1 MTPIIELKQVSFY
14 YPEGVTPALTQI
26 DLAVPAG
33 GFVLVCGPSG
43 SGKSTLLKHMK
54 SSQIPFGKGTGELLF
69 KGKDL
74 ETMELGEC
82 ARSIGFVGQNPDNQ
96 IVTDTV
102 WHELAFGLENLGVP
116 VEEIRKRTAETAQYF
131 GMTEWFRQAVEA
143 LSGGQKQML
152 NLASVMVMQ
161 PEVLI
166 LDEPTAQMDP
176 IGARRFFHTLKGL
189 QQEIGTTIILS
200 EQRLEEVMPLAQDL
214 VYMEKGQIVAQG
226 PVQKSLKILADYEKI
241 KNKPLAMETSFPV
254 ALRVYIKSREKEE
267 ETVPVSVG
275 QGRQWLSGKRV
286 VTSEHKETY
295 EETETVITV
304 QGVDF
309 SYEKGKK
316 VLEHLDW
323 QVKKGSIY
331 GLLGGN
337 GAGKTTLMK
346 LICGILK
353 PRRGKIKT
361 NGTVRYL
368 VQNPLSIFTEITAED
383 ELAVCCGRDPKA
395 VEEMLEKMELT
406 EFREQNPLDLSG
418 GQQQRLALGKVLLTK
433 PEILLLDEPTKGMDG
448 GFKVKFGAMLR
459 ELKKQG
465 ITTVLV
471 SHDME
476 FCAEYATYCG
486 LMFDREIISFGPT
499 REFFAENVYYTT
511 AAARMTRGILRDCLV
526 AEDIMAALEKGR
538 A

>member
-74 ETMELGEC
+74 ETMELGES

-131 GMTEWFRQAVEA
+131 GMTEWFRQPVEA

-226 PVQKSLKILADYEKI
+226 PVQESLKILADYEKI

-267 ETVPVSVG
+267 EIVPVSVG

-448 GFKVKFGAMLR
+448 GFKVKFGAMLG

-486 LMFDREIISFGPT
+486 LMFDGEIISFGPT

-511 AAARMTRGILRDCLV
+511 AAARMTRGILKDCLV

>member
-1 MTPIIELKQVSFY
+1 MIPIIELKQVSFY

-54 SSQIPFGKGTGELLF
+54 SSQIPFGRGTGELLF

-74 ETMELGEC
+74 ETMELGES

-102 WHELAFGLENLGVP
+102 WHELAFGLENMGVP

-131 GMTEWFRQAVEA
+131 GMTEWFRQPVEA

-214 VYMEKGQIVAQG
+214 VYMENGQIVAQG
-226 PVQKSLKILADYEKI
+226 PVQESLKILADYEKI

-254 ALRVYIKSREKEE
+254 ALRVYMKSREKEE
-267 ETVPVSVG
+267 EIVPVSVG
-275 QGRQWLSGKRV
+275 QGRQWLFGKRV

-361 NGTVRYL
+361 GGIVRYL

-448 GFKVKFGAMLR
+448 GFKVKFGAMLG

-511 AAARMTRGILRDCLV
+511 AAARMTRGILKDCLV

>member
-69 KGKDL
+69 KGEDL
-74 ETMELGEC
+74 ETMELGES

-131 GMTEWFRQAVEA
+131 GMTEWFRQPVEA

-226 PVQKSLKILADYEKI
+226 PVQESLKILADYEKI

-254 ALRVYIKSREKEE
+254 ALRVYMKSREKEE
-267 ETVPVSVG
+267 EIVPVSVG

-395 VEEMLEKMELT
+395 VEEMLEKMEMT

-448 GFKVKFGAMLR
+448 GFKVKFGAMLG

-511 AAARMTRGILRDCLV
+511 AAARMTRGILKDCLV

>member
-74 ETMELGEC
+74 ETMELGES

-131 GMTEWFRQAVEA
+131 GMTEWFRQPVEA

-226 PVQKSLKILADYEKI
+226 PVQESLKILADYEKI

-267 ETVPVSVG
+267 EIVPVSVG

-448 GFKVKFGAMLR
+448 GFKVKFGAMLG

-511 AAARMTRGILRDCLV
+511 AAARMTRGILKDCLV

>member
-74 ETMELGEC
+74 ETMELGES

-131 GMTEWFRQAVEA
+131 GMTEWFRQPVEA

-267 ETVPVSVG
+267 EIVPVSVG

-383 ELAVCCGRDPKA
+383 ELAVCCGRDSKA

-448 GFKVKFGAMLR
+448 GFKVKFGAMLG

-511 AAARMTRGILRDCLV
+511 AAARMTRGILKDCLV

>member
-74 ETMELGEC
+74 ETMELGES

-131 GMTEWFRQAVEA
+131 GMTEWFRQPVEA

-226 PVQKSLKILADYEKI
+226 PVQESLKILADYEKI

-295 EETETVITV
+295 EETETVITI

-383 ELAVCCGRDPKA
+383 ELAVCCSRDPKA
-395 VEEMLEKMELT
+395 VDEMLEKMELT

-448 GFKVKFGAMLR
+448 GFKVKFGAMLG

-511 AAARMTRGILRDCLV
+511 AAARMTRGILKDCLV

>member
-14 YPEGVTPALTQI
+14 YPEGVTPDLTQI

-74 ETMELGEC
+74 ETMELGES

-131 GMTEWFRQAVEA
+131 GMTEWFRQPVEA

-214 VYMEKGQIVAQG
+214 VYMENGQIVAQG
-226 PVQKSLKILADYEKI
+226 PVQESLKILADYEKI

-511 AAARMTRGILRDCLV
+511 AAARMTRGILKDCLV

>member
-14 YPEGVTPALTQI
+14 YPEGVTPALTQV

-74 ETMELGEC
+74 ETMELGES

-131 GMTEWFRQAVEA
+131 GMTEWFRQPVEA

-214 VYMEKGQIVAQG
+214 VYMEKGQIEAQG
-226 PVQKSLKILADYEKI
+226 PVQESLKILADYEKI
-241 KNKPLAMETSFPV
+241 NNKPLAMEASFPV
-254 ALRVYIKSREKEE
+254 ALRVYMKSREREE

-286 VTSEHKETY
+286 VTSEHKEAY
-295 EETETVITV
+295 EETENVITV

-361 NGTVRYL
+361 GGTVRYL

-383 ELAVCCGRDPKA
+383 ELAVCCGRDAEA
-395 VEEMLEKMELT
+395 VDAMLEKMELT

-448 GFKVKFGAMLR
+448 DFKVKFGAMLG

-476 FCAEYATYCG
+476 FCAEYATHCG
-486 LMFDREIISFGPT
+486 LMFDREIISGGPT

-511 AAARMTRGILRDCLV
+511 AAARMTRGILKDCLV
-526 AEDIMAALEKGR
+526 AEDIMTALEKGR

>member
-14 YPEGVTPALTQI
+14 YPEGVTPALTQV

-74 ETMELGEC
+74 ETMELGES

-102 WHELAFGLENLGVP
+102 WHELAFGLENLGVS

-131 GMTEWFRQAVEA
+131 GMTEWFRQPVEA

-226 PVQKSLKILADYEKI
+226 PVQESLKILADYEKI

-254 ALRVYIKSREKEE
+254 ALRVYMKSREKEE

-286 VTSEHKETY
+286 VTSEHKEAY
-295 EETETVITV
+295 EETENVITV

-361 NGTVRYL
+361 GGTVRYL

-383 ELAVCCGRDPKA
+383 ELAVCCGRDAEA
-395 VEEMLEKMELT
+395 VDAMLEKMELT

-448 GFKVKFGAMLR
+448 GFKVKFGDMLGK
-459 ELKKQG
+459 LKKQG

-476 FCAEYATYCG
+476 FCAEYATHCG
-486 LMFDREIISFGPT
+486 LMFDREIISGGPT

-511 AAARMTRGILRDCLV
+511 AAARMTRGILKDCLV
-526 AEDIMAALEKGR
+526 AEDIMTALEKGR

>member
-74 ETMELGEC
+74 ETMELGES

-131 GMTEWFRQAVEA
+131 GMTEWFRQPVEA

-189 QQEIGTTIILS
+189 QQEVGTTIILS

-214 VYMEKGQIVAQG
+214 VYMENGQIVAQG
-226 PVQKSLKILADYEKI
+226 PVQESLKILADYEKI

-254 ALRVYIKSREKEE
+254 ALRVYMKSREKEE

-448 GFKVKFGAMLR
+448 GFKVKFGAMLG

-511 AAARMTRGILRDCLV
+511 AAARMTRGILKDCLV

>member
-74 ETMELGEC
+74 ETIELGES

-131 GMTEWFRQAVEA
+131 GMTEWFRQPVEA

-214 VYMEKGQIVAQG
+214 VYMENGQIVAQG
-226 PVQKSLKILADYEKI
+226 PVQESLKILADYEKI

-383 ELAVCCGRDPKA
+383 ELAVCCGRDSKA

-448 GFKVKFGAMLR
+448 SFKVKFGAMLG

-486 LMFDREIISFGPT
+486 LMFDREIISGGPT

-511 AAARMTRGILRDCLV
+511 AAARMTRGILKDCLV

>member
-14 YPEGVTPALTQI
+14 YPEGVVPALTQV

-54 SSQIPFGKGTGELLF
+54 SSQIPFGRGTGELLF

-74 ETMELGEC
+74 ETMELGES
-82 ARSIGFVGQNPDNQ
+82 ARSVGFVGQNPDNQ

-131 GMTEWFRQAVEA
+131 GMTEWFRQPVEA

-214 VYMEKGQIVAQG
+214 VYMENGQIVAQG
-226 PVQKSLKILADYEKI
+226 PVQESLKILADYEKI

-254 ALRVYIKSREKEE
+254 ALRVYMKSREKEE
-267 ETVPVSVG
+267 EIVPVSVG
-275 QGRQWLSGKRV
+275 QGRQWLSGKRAV
-286 VTSEHKETY
+286 IWEHKETY
-295 EETETVITV
+295 EETENVITV

-383 ELAVCCGRDPKA
+383 ELAVCCGRDPEA
-395 VEEMLEKMELT
+395 VEAMLEKMELT
-406 EFREQNPLDLSG
+406 EFRGQNPLDLSG

-448 GFKVKFGAMLR
+448 GFKVKFGAMLG

-486 LMFDREIISFGPT
+486 LMFDREIISGGPT

-511 AAARMTRGILRDCLV
+511 AAARMTRGILKDCLV
-526 AEDIMAALEKGR
+526 AEDIMTALEKGR

>member
-74 ETMELGEC
+74 ETMELGES

-131 GMTEWFRQAVEA
+131 GMTEWFRQPVEA

-448 GFKVKFGAMLR
+448 GFKVKFGAMLG

-511 AAARMTRGILRDCLV
+511 AAARMTRGILKDCLV
-526 AEDIMAALEKGR
+526 AEDIMVALEKGR

>member
-74 ETMELGEC
+74 ETMELGES

-131 GMTEWFRQAVEA
+131 GMTEWFRQPIEA

-226 PVQKSLKILADYEKI
+226 PVQESLKILADYEKI

-254 ALRVYIKSREKEE
+254 ALRVYMKSREKEE

-448 GFKVKFGAMLR
+448 GFIVKFGAMLG

-511 AAARMTRGILRDCLV
+511 AAARMTRGILKDCLV

>member
-74 ETMELGEC
+74 ETMELGES

-131 GMTEWFRQAVEA
+131 GMTEWFRQPVEA

-511 AAARMTRGILRDCLV
+511 AAARMTRGILKDCLV

>member
-74 ETMELGEC
+74 ETMELGES

-131 GMTEWFRQAVEA
+131 GMTEWFRQPVEA

-214 VYMEKGQIVAQG
+214 VYMENGQIVAQG
-226 PVQKSLKILADYEKI
+226 PVQESLKILADYEKI

-395 VEEMLEKMELT
+395 VEEMLEKMELM

-448 GFKVKFGAMLR
+448 GFKVKFGAMLG

-511 AAARMTRGILRDCLV
+511 AAARMTRGILKDCLV

>member
-74 ETMELGEC
+74 ETMELGES

-131 GMTEWFRQAVEA
+131 GMTEWFRQPVEA

-226 PVQKSLKILADYEKI
+226 PVQESLKILADYEKI

-254 ALRVYIKSREKEE
+254 ALRVYMKSREKEE

-448 GFKVKFGAMLR
+448 GFKVKFGAMLG

-486 LMFDREIISFGPT
+486 LMFDREIISGGPT

-511 AAARMTRGILRDCLV
+511 AAARMTRGILKDCLV

>member
-74 ETMELGEC
+74 ETMELGES

-131 GMTEWFRQAVEA
+131 GMTEWFCQPVEA

-214 VYMEKGQIVAQG
+214 VYMENGQIVAQG
-226 PVQKSLKILADYEKI
+226 PVQESLKILADYEKI

-448 GFKVKFGAMLR
+448 GFKVKFGAMLG

-511 AAARMTRGILRDCLV
+511 AAARMTRGILKDCLV

>member
-14 YPEGVTPALTQI
+14 YPEGVTPALTQV

-74 ETMELGEC
+74 ETMELGES

-131 GMTEWFRQAVEA
+131 GMTEWFRQPVEA

-214 VYMEKGQIVAQG
+214 VYMEKGQIEAQG
-226 PVQKSLKILADYEKI
+226 PVQESLKILADYEKI

-254 ALRVYIKSREKEE
+254 ALRVYMKSREREE

-286 VTSEHKETY
+286 VTSEHKEAY
-295 EETETVITV
+295 EETENVITV

-361 NGTVRYL
+361 GGTVRYL

-383 ELAVCCGRDPKA
+383 ELAVCCGRDAEA
-395 VEEMLEKMELT
+395 VDAMLEKMELT

-448 GFKVKFGAMLR
+448 DFKVKFGDMLG

-476 FCAEYATYCG
+476 FCAEYATHCG
-486 LMFDREIISFGPT
+486 LMFDREIISGGPT

-511 AAARMTRGILRDCLV
+511 AAARMTRGILKDCLV
-526 AEDIMAALEKGR
+526 AEDIMTALEKGR

>member
-74 ETMELGEC
+74 ETMELGES

-131 GMTEWFRQAVEA
+131 GMTEWFRQPVEA

-214 VYMEKGQIVAQG
+214 VYMENGQIVAQG
-226 PVQKSLKILADYEKI
+226 PVQESLKILADYEKI

-511 AAARMTRGILRDCLV
+511 AAARMTRGILKDCLV

>member
-1 MTPIIELKQVSFY
+1 MIPIIELKQVSFY

-54 SSQIPFGKGTGELLF
+54 SSQIPFGRGTGELLF

-74 ETMELGEC
+74 ETMELGES

-131 GMTEWFRQAVEA
+131 GMTEWFRQPVEA

-214 VYMEKGQIVAQG
+214 VYMENGQIVAQG
-226 PVQKSLKILADYEKI
+226 PVQESLKILADYEKI

-254 ALRVYIKSREKEE
+254 ALRVYMKSREKEE
-267 ETVPVSVG
+267 EIVPVSVG

-361 NGTVRYL
+361 NGIVRYL

-383 ELAVCCGRDPKA
+383 ELAVCCGRDPEA
-395 VEEMLEKMELT
+395 VEAMLEKMELT
-406 EFREQNPLDLSG
+406 EFRGQNPLDLSG

-448 GFKVKFGAMLR
+448 DFKVKFGDMLR

-486 LMFDREIISFGPT
+486 LMFDREIISGGPT

-511 AAARMTRGILRDCLV
+511 AAARMTRGILKDCLV

>member
-1 MTPIIELKQVSFY
+1 MTPIIELKQVSFC

-74 ETMELGEC
+74 ETMELGES

-131 GMTEWFRQAVEA
+131 GMTEWFRQPVEA

-226 PVQKSLKILADYEKI
+226 PVQESLKILADYEKI

-448 GFKVKFGAMLR
+448 GFKVKFGAMLG

-486 LMFDREIISFGPT
+486 LMFDREIISGGPT

-511 AAARMTRGILRDCLV
+511 AAARMTRGILKDCLV

>member
-54 SSQIPFGKGTGELLF
+54 SSQIPFGRGTGELLF

-74 ETMELGEC
+74 ETMELGES

-131 GMTEWFRQAVEA
+131 GMTEWFRQPVEA

-214 VYMEKGQIVAQG
+214 VYMENGQIVAQG

-267 ETVPVSVG
+267 EIVPVSVG

-383 ELAVCCGRDPKA
+383 ELAVCCGRDPKD

-406 EFREQNPLDLSG
+406 EFRGQNPLDLSG

-448 GFKVKFGAMLR
+448 GFKVKFGAMLG

-486 LMFDREIISFGPT
+486 LMFDREIISGGPT

-511 AAARMTRGILRDCLV
+511 AAARMTRGILKDCLV
-526 AEDIMAALEKGR
+526 AEDIMTALEKGR

>member
-74 ETMELGEC
+74 ETMELGES

-131 GMTEWFRQAVEA
+131 GMTEWFRQPVEA

-214 VYMEKGQIVAQG
+214 VYMENGQIVAQG
-226 PVQKSLKILADYEKI
+226 PVQESLKILADYEKI

-418 GQQQRLALGKVLLTK
+418 GQQQRMALGKVLLTK

-448 GFKVKFGAMLR
+448 GFKVKFGAMLG

-511 AAARMTRGILRDCLV
+511 AAARMTRGILKDCLV

>member
-14 YPEGVTPALTQI
+14 YPEGVVPALTQV

-54 SSQIPFGKGTGELLF
+54 SSQIPFGRGTGELLF

-74 ETMELGEC
+74 ETMELGES

-131 GMTEWFRQAVEA
+131 GMTEWFRQPVEA

-214 VYMEKGQIVAQG
+214 VYMENGQIVAQG
-226 PVQKSLKILADYEKI
+226 PVQESLKILADYEKI

-254 ALRVYIKSREKEE
+254 ALRVYMKSREKEE
-267 ETVPVSVG
+267 EIVPVSVG
-275 QGRQWLSGKRV
+275 QGRQWLSGKKAV
-286 VTSEHKETY
+286 IWEHKETY
-295 EETETVITV
+295 EETENVITV

-383 ELAVCCGRDPKA
+383 ELAVCCGRDPEA
-395 VEEMLEKMELT
+395 VEAMLEKMELT
-406 EFREQNPLDLSG
+406 EFRGQNPLDLSG

-448 GFKVKFGAMLR
+448 GFKVKFGAMLG

-511 AAARMTRGILRDCLV
+511 AAARMTRGILKDCLV

>member
-74 ETMELGEC
+74 ETMELGES

-131 GMTEWFRQAVEA
+131 GMTEWFRQPVEA

-189 QQEIGTTIILS
+189 QREIGTTIILS

-214 VYMEKGQIVAQG
+214 VYMENGQIVAQG
-226 PVQKSLKILADYEKI
+226 PVQESLKILADYEKI

-511 AAARMTRGILRDCLV
+511 AAARMTRGILKDCLV

>member
-14 YPEGVTPALTQI
+14 YPEGVTPALTQV
-26 DLAVPAG
+26 DLAVPTG

-74 ETMELGEC
+74 ETMELGES

-131 GMTEWFRQAVEA
+131 GMTEWFRQPVEA

-226 PVQKSLKILADYEKI
+226 PVQESLKILADYEKI

-448 GFKVKFGAMLR
+448 GFKVKFGAMLG

>member
-74 ETMELGEC
+74 ETMELGES

-131 GMTEWFRQAVEA
+131 GMTEWFRQPVEA

-214 VYMEKGQIVAQG
+214 VYMENGQIVAQG
-226 PVQKSLKILADYEKI
+226 PVQESLKILADYEKI

-383 ELAVCCGRDPKA
+383 ELAVCCGRDLKA

-448 GFKVKFGAMLR
+448 GFKVKFGAMLG

-511 AAARMTRGILRDCLV
+511 AAARMTRGILKDCLV

>member
-74 ETMELGEC
+74 ETMELGES

-131 GMTEWFRQAVEA
+131 GMTEWFRQPVEA

-226 PVQKSLKILADYEKI
+226 PVQESLKILADYEKI

-511 AAARMTRGILRDCLV
+511 AAARMTRGILKDCLV

>member
-54 SSQIPFGKGTGELLF
+54 NSQIPFGKGTGELLF

-74 ETMELGEC
+74 ETMELGES

-131 GMTEWFRQAVEA
+131 GMTEWFRQPVEA

-295 EETETVITV
+295 EETETVKTV

-448 GFKVKFGAMLR
+448 GFKVKFGAMLG

-511 AAARMTRGILRDCLV
+511 AAARMTRGILKDCLV

>member
-14 YPEGVTPALTQI
+14 YPEGVTPALTQV

-74 ETMELGEC
+74 ETMELGES

-131 GMTEWFRQAVEA
+131 GMTEWFRQPVEA

-226 PVQKSLKILADYEKI
+226 PVQESLKILADYEKI

-254 ALRVYIKSREKEE
+254 ALRVYMKSREKEE

-286 VTSEHKETY
+286 VTSEHKEAY
-295 EETETVITV
+295 EETENVITV

-361 NGTVRYL
+361 GGTVRYL

-383 ELAVCCGRDPKA
+383 ELAVCCGRDAEA
-395 VEEMLEKMELT
+395 VDAMLEKMELT

-448 GFKVKFGAMLR
+448 DFKVKFGAMLG

-476 FCAEYATYCG
+476 FCAEYATHCG
-486 LMFDREIISFGPT
+486 LMFDREIISGGPT

-511 AAARMTRGILRDCLV
+511 AAARMTRGILKDCLV
-526 AEDIMAALEKGR
+526 AEDIMTALEKGR

>member
-74 ETMELGEC
+74 ETMELGES

-131 GMTEWFRQAVEA
+131 GMTEWFRQPVEA

-214 VYMEKGQIVAQG
+214 VYMENGQIVAQG
-226 PVQKSLKILADYEKI
+226 PVQESLKILADYEKI

-383 ELAVCCGRDPKA
+383 ELAVCSGRDPKA

-511 AAARMTRGILRDCLV
+511 AAARMTRGILKDCLV

>member
-1 MTPIIELKQVSFY
+1 M
-14 YPEGVTPALTQI
+14 
-26 DLAVPAG
+26 
-33 GFVLVCGPSG
+33 
-43 SGKSTLLKHMK
+43 
-54 SSQIPFGKGTGELLF
+54 
-69 KGKDL
+69 
-74 ETMELGEC
+74 
-82 ARSIGFVGQNPDNQ
+82 
-96 IVTDTV
+96 
-102 WHELAFGLENLGVP
+102 
-116 VEEIRKRTAETAQYF
+116 
-131 GMTEWFRQAVEA
+131 
-143 LSGGQKQML
+143 
-152 NLASVMVMQ
+152 
-161 PEVLI
+161 
-166 LDEPTAQMDP
+166 
-176 IGARRFFHTLKGL
+176 
-189 QQEIGTTIILS
+189 
-200 EQRLEEVMPLAQDL
+200 
-214 VYMEKGQIVAQG
+214 
-226 PVQKSLKILADYEKI
+226 
-241 KNKPLAMETSFPV
+241 
-254 ALRVYIKSREKEE
+254 KSREKEE
-267 ETVPVSVG
+267 EIVPVSVG

-448 GFKVKFGAMLR
+448 GFKV
-459 ELKKQG
+459 
-465 ITTVLV
+465 
-471 SHDME
+471 
-476 FCAEYATYCG
+476 
-486 LMFDREIISFGPT
+486 
-499 REFFAENVYYTT
+499 
-511 AAARMTRGILRDCLV
+511 
-526 AEDIMAALEKGR
+526 
-538 A
+538 

>member
-14 YPEGVTPALTQI
+14 YPEGVTPALTQV

-74 ETMELGEC
+74 ETMELGES

-131 GMTEWFRQAVEA
+131 GMTEWFRQPVEA

-226 PVQKSLKILADYEKI
+226 PVQESLKILADYEKI
-241 KNKPLAMETSFPV
+241 KNKPLAMEASFPV
-254 ALRVYIKSREKEE
+254 ALRVYMKSREKEE

-286 VTSEHKETY
+286 VTSEHKEAY
-295 EETETVITV
+295 EETENVITV

-361 NGTVRYL
+361 GGTVRYL

-383 ELAVCCGRDPKA
+383 ELAVCCGRDAEA
-395 VEEMLEKMELT
+395 VDVMLEKMELT

-448 GFKVKFGAMLR
+448 DFKVKFGDMLG

-476 FCAEYATYCG
+476 FCAEYATHCG
-486 LMFDREIISFGPT
+486 LMFDREIISGGPT

-511 AAARMTRGILRDCLV
+511 AAARMTRGILKDCLV
-526 AEDIMAALEKGR
+526 AEDIMTALEKGR

>member
-74 ETMELGEC
+74 ETMELGES

-131 GMTEWFRQAVEA
+131 GMTEWFRQPVEA

-226 PVQKSLKILADYEKI
+226 PVQESLKILANYEKI

-254 ALRVYIKSREKEE
+254 ALRVYMKSREKEE

-448 GFKVKFGAMLR
+448 GFKVKFGAMLG

-486 LMFDREIISFGPT
+486 LMFDREIISGGPT

-511 AAARMTRGILRDCLV
+511 AAARMTRGILKDCLV

>member
-74 ETMELGEC
+74 ETMELGES

-131 GMTEWFRQAVEA
+131 GMTEWFRQPVEA

-226 PVQKSLKILADYEKI
+226 PVQESLKILADYEKI

-254 ALRVYIKSREKEE
+254 ALRVYMKSREKEE
-267 ETVPVSVG
+267 EIVPVSVG

-511 AAARMTRGILRDCLV
+511 AAARMTRGILKDCLV

>member
-74 ETMELGEC
+74 ETMELGES

-131 GMTEWFRQAVEA
+131 GMTEWFRQPVEA

-214 VYMEKGQIVAQG
+214 VYMENGQIVAQG
-226 PVQKSLKILADYEKI
+226 PVQESLKILADYEKI

-448 GFKVKFGAMLR
+448 GFKVKFGAMLG

-511 AAARMTRGILRDCLV
+511 AAARMTRGILKDCLV

>member
-14 YPEGVTPALTQI
+14 YPEGVVPALTQV

-54 SSQIPFGKGTGELLF
+54 SSQIPFGRGTGELLF

-74 ETMELGEC
+74 ETMELGES

-131 GMTEWFRQAVEA
+131 GMTEWFRQPVEA

-214 VYMEKGQIVAQG
+214 VYMENGQIVAQG
-226 PVQKSLKILADYEKI
+226 PVQESLKILADYEKI

-267 ETVPVSVG
+267 EIVPVSVG

-383 ELAVCCGRDPKA
+383 ELAVCCGRDPEA
-395 VEEMLEKMELT
+395 VEAMLEKMELT
-406 EFREQNPLDLSG
+406 EFRGQNPLDLSG

-448 GFKVKFGAMLR
+448 GFKVKFGDMLR

-486 LMFDREIISFGPT
+486 LMFDREIISGGPT

-511 AAARMTRGILRDCLV
+511 AAARMTRGILKDCLV
-526 AEDIMAALEKGR
+526 AEDIMTALEKGR